1 MDAEKAARLQ
11 KKYGH
16 SQAEGNKKELNV
28 GPHAARG
35 QALGAVGQP
44 KNL

>member
-16 SQAEGNKKELNV
+16 SQAEGNKKELNLSLI
-28 GPHAARG
+28 HI
-35 QALGAVGQP
+35 
-44 KNL
+44 